1 MSAVEF
7 QGLCDAICRQAGI
20 QAAAVQDYGDG
31 TVALQLQFGDVNVML
46 AQYAANPSLVMA
58 LVNFGEPEPHEE
70 LACWLSLLDVN
81 YHLLGAWPTSFGR
94 SLGAGSAV
102 LQRSFPLGRISASD
116 LYLGLLQMTESA
128 LQWRAGGYHDAA
140 SAPVSAPPV
149 WDSAAAGLA

>member
-81 YHLLGAWPTSFGR
+81 YHLLGAWPTS
-94 SLGAGSAV
+94 LGAA
-102 LQRSFPLGRISASD
+102 
-116 LYLGLLQMTESA
+116 
-128 LQWRAGGYHDAA
+128 W
-140 SAPVSAPPV
+140 APVRRCCSVPFRWGGSPLPTCTWV
-149 WDSAAAGLA
+149 WCR